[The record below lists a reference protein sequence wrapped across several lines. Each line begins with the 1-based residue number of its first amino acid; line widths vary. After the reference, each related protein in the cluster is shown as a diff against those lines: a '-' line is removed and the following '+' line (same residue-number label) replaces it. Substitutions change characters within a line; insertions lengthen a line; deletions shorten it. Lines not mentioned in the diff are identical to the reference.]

1 VSSDVGFCDVASV
14 VLCPVSSDVGFC
26 DVASVVLCPV
36 MLGPVMLR
44 Q

>member
-14 VLCPVSSDVGFC
+14 
-26 DVASVVLCPV
+26 LCPV
-36 MLGPVMLR
+36 MLGSVMLCPVMLGSVMLR